1 MLDAI
6 FSISPIFRDNF
17 IAFLQFSICMKLIAT
32 GAEARI
38 YLQEGNIV
46 KERCQKNYRLPTLD
60 KKLRESRTRREAKIL
75 ERLAAQNFPSP
86 VLLRQKGT
94 VLVMSQVKGKKLAD
108 VFDTDPDHFSCQLGL
123 LVGKFH
129 SLGIVHG
136 DLTTSNVIL
145 SSDPKNELVL
155 IDFGLSAFS
164 VTPEERAV
172 DLHLLRQ
179 ALESKH
185 YANYPRCWEKVLASY
200 ASFVDSAIVI
210 ARLVAVEK
218 RGRNKA

>member
-1 MLDAI
+1 MT
-6 FSISPIFRDNF
+6 
-17 IAFLQFSICMKLIAT
+17 LIGS
-32 GAEARI
+32 GAEAKV
-38 YLQEGNIV
+38 YLQNGNVI

-75 ERLAAQNFPSP
+75 ERLAANDFPSP
-86 VLLRQKGT
+86 LLLRQERT

-108 VFDTDPDHFSCQLGL
+108 VFDTDPNHFSCELGL
-123 LVGKFH
+123 LVGKLH

-155 IDFGLSAFS
+155 IDFGLSSFS

-185 YANYPRCWEKVLASY
+185 YANYPQCWEKVLASY
-200 ASFVDSAIVI
+200 ASFADSANVI
-210 ARLVAVEK
+210 ARLATVEK